1 MNVGLF
7 RNCTEKENFMNT
19 SFMTILLERM
29 NINNRENT
37 IH

>member
-19 SFMTILLERM
+19 SFMTI
-29 NINNRENT
+29 NT
-37 IH
+37 FAGKNEYKQ